1 MGMRRRP
8 LIFILSLVIIL
19 LVAIP
24 CLFVYALGGFHLN
37 DAETAFRPIGQDLE
51 ASGAHRLCNT
61 GDAGFGPDNTAPWY
75 HVIYEIPAVPQPQ
88 THLVAIAA
96 QYGYRLTRRATAVDP
111 TGIRFLQGSSS
122 NRTLTMTLLSAAEST
137 LDCGSSTV
145 PPAAGKELLEVQ
157 LAFPSRTDGATEPL
171 APEATETPGAPQVP
185 WYQSK
190 FSIFAPFVA
199 AGSGNGVVTLPP
211 TAVTGVLTVS
221 HTGSGPFTV
230 GAFDHDGASTG
241 ERIVDTSGDYS
252 GVVPF
257 GLHGVGTVAT
267 SLTISASGSWSIS
280 LAPLASVPAIAFPA
294 EGTGDQVFRYDGQA
308 GDRMVTNTNTI
319 GGTFDVRQYVG
330 DIATV
335 VAYSGDGSY
344 SGNTP
349 INAGPSLIVITSSDH
364 WTISP
369 SG

>member
-1 MGMRRRP
+1 MALRRRP
-8 LIFILSLVIIL
+8 LIFVLSSVTIL

-24 CLFVYALGGFHLN
+24 CLFVYALGGFHQN

-51 ASGAHRLCNT
+51 ASGARPLCST

-75 HVIYEIPAVPQPQ
+75 HTIYEVPVVAQPQ
-88 THLVAIAA
+88 APLVAIAE
-96 QYGYRLTRRATAVDP
+96 QYGYRLTRRATSEDP
-111 TGIRFLQGSSS
+111 TGERFLQGTSS
-122 NRTLTMTLLSAAEST
+122 NRTLTMTLLSAAQSA

-145 PPAAGKELLEVQ
+145 PPADGKELLEVQ

-171 APEATETPGAPQVP
+171 APEATETPGTPQVP

-190 FSIFAPFVA
+190 FSTFAPFVA

-211 TAVTGVLTVS
+211 TAVTGALTVS
-221 HTGSGPFTV
+221 HTGSGTFTIAAV
-230 GAFDHDGASTG
+230 DHAGALTG
-241 ERIVDTSGDYS
+241 ERIVDTAGDYS

-257 GLHGVGTVAT
+257 GLHGVGSVAT
-267 SLTISASGSWSIS
+267 SLTISSSGPWSIS
-280 LAPLASVPAIAFPA
+280 LAPLASVPAIGFPA
-294 EGTGDQVFRYDGQA
+294 EGSGDQVFRYDGRA
-308 GDRMVTNTNTI
+308 GDWMVTNTNTN
-319 GGTFDVRQYVG
+319 GGTFDLRQYFG
-330 DIATV
+330 DIATDA
-335 VAYSGDGSY
+335 AYSGEGDY

>member
-1 MGMRRRP
+1 MRRKP
-8 LIFILSLVIIL
+8 LIFVLSSVVVL

-24 CLFVYALGGFHLN
+24 CLFIYALGGFHSN

-75 HVIYEIPAVPQPQ
+75 HTVYEIPMAPHPPA
-88 THLVAIAA
+88 HLLTIA
-96 QYGYRLTRRATAVDP
+96 QQHGYRLTRRATAEEP
-111 TGIRFLQGSSS
+111 TGERFLQGSSR
-122 NRTLTMTLLSAAEST
+122 NRTLTMTLLTSAQST

-145 PPAAGKELLEVQ
+145 RSAAGKELLEVQ
-157 LAFPSRTDGATEPL
+157 LVFPSRTDGATEPL
-171 APEATETPGAPQVP
+171 APEATETPGTPPVS
-185 WYQSK
+185 WYESK
-190 FSIFAPFVA
+190 FSTFAPFVA
-199 AGSGNGVVTLPP
+199 AGSGNDVVTLPP

-221 HTGSGPFTV
+221 HAGSGPFTI
-230 GAFDHDGASTG
+230 AALDHAGISTG

-267 SLTISASGSWSIS
+267 SLTISSTGSWSIS

-294 EGTGDQVFRYDGQA
+294 EGSGDQVFRYDGQA
-308 GDRMVTNTNTI
+308 RDWQVTNTATI
-319 GGTFDVRQYVG
+319 GDFFDLRQYVG
-330 DIATV
+330 DIATDA
-335 VAYSGDGSY
+335 AYSGEGNY
-344 SGNTP
+344 SGNAP
-349 INAGPSLIVITSSDH
+349 VNAGPSLIVISSSGH
-364 WTISP
+364 WTIRR